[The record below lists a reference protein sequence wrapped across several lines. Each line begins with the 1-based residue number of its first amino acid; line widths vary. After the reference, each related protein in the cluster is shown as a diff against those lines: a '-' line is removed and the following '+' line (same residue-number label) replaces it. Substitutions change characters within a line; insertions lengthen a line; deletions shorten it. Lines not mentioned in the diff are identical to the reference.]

1 MSGHAAPDESYVYEP
16 WYKYGIYFLFFE
28 AAIAVGVTIYSLS
41 MTFSGETVQ
50 FKIKK
55 VHTKPVAVITAP
67 APVANTCA
75 ALQQQLDDCLN
86 QAGLKK

>member
-1 MSGHAAPDESYVYEP
+1 MGGHAEPDESYVYEP

-50 FKIKK
+50 FKVKK
-55 VHTKPVAVITAP
+55 VHQKPAVIEAP
-67 APVANTCA
+67 ANQCDGLAGDKLEA
-75 ALQQQLDDCLN
+75 CLK

>member
-1 MSGHAAPDESYVYEP
+1 MGGHAEADESYVFEP

-55 VHTKPVAVITAP
+55 VHQKEAVIESPAP
-67 APVANTCA
+67 AHAQQCA
-75 ALQQQLDDCLN
+75 VIQKQFEDCLKE
-86 QAGLKK
+86 AGLSK